1 MNRIWE
7 VFWRFLALGCVSF
20 GGPAA
25 HIGYFQTTFV
35 QKLKW
40 IDEESYA
47 RLISLS
53 QFLPGPGSSQ
63 IGFALGLRRA
73 GFFGGVAAFIGFTL
87 PSLPNT

>member
-1 MNRIWE
+1 MNKVAE
-7 VFWRFLALGCVSF
+7 VFWQFLILGCVSF

-40 IDEESYA
+40 LDESSYA

-63 IGFALGLRRA
+63 IGFAIGL
-73 GFFGGVAAFIGFTL
+73 L
-87 PSLPNT
+87 PEDNSFKPSSLWTESLNIM

>member
-1 MNRIWE
+1 MRQLAE

-25 HIGYFQTTFV
+25 HMGYFQNTFV

-40 IDEESYA
+40 IDQAAYA

-73 GFFGGVAAFIGFTL
+73 GILGGICLLYTSDAADE
-87 PSLPNT
+87 